1 MKSEDATVD
10 SSAVSTISFLEQ
22 QLHPVNES
30 GKSEKLFS
38 MTNVEEKDREPL
50 VGVSS
55 NTTVS
60 KHCDEDVSRISLE
73 SPVSLEISSDEENV
87 SSISKTTLLE
97 SSLVS
102 EKVSPKQKC

>member
-1 MKSEDATVD
+1 
-10 SSAVSTISFLEQ
+10 
-22 QLHPVNES
+22 
-30 GKSEKLFS
+30 

-60 KHCDEDVSRISLE
+60 KHRHEDVSRISLE